1 MELFNHQVEALKATE
16 TLNRCAFY
24 HDMGLGKTYTGAEK
38 LMRLDADIAL
48 IVCQKSKVDDWVNHF
63 VQNYCDCG
71 DVFVYDLTKPKQL
84 TAFLAHNKPE
94 IMVVGVINYDLL
106 FRRKELHNLEGFTLM
121 LDESSMIQNEKAK
134 RTKCILKL
142 RAANVILLSGTPVG
156 GKYENLW
163 SQCKLLGWD
172 IKKKDFWDRYITY
185 RLYSPAPMIPPIKIV
200 TGYKNVDDLKTQLAR
215 HGAHFLKTEDV
226 LSLPDQVFSTIGV
239 PTNPEY
245 KRFMKDKVV
254 EVEGETLVG
263 DNPLKV
269 LLYARQLCGAYSSAK
284 VAAFKDWLESTDGRL
299 IVFYSFTSE
308 LERLKKVVGD
318 RPISVVNGEEKK
330 LMAYEEYE
338 NSITF
343 IQYQAGAMGLNLQKA
358 NHIAYYSLPLSSEL
372 FEQSKKR
379 THRIGQ
385 SKTCFYYFFIVKNS
399 VEEQILETLK
409 KRRDYTDALFLKDH
423 K

>member
-1 MELFNHQVEALKATE
+1 MKLFKHQIEALDVTNG
-16 TLNRCAFY
+16 LNRCAFY

-38 LMRLDADIAL
+38 LMLLNADVNL
-48 IVCQKSKVDDWVNHF
+48 IVCQKSKVDDWVQHF
-63 VQNYCDCG
+63 VNHYCDCG

-84 TAFLAHNKPE
+84 TAFLAHNHPE
-94 IMVVGVINYDLL
+94 IMLVGVINYDLL
-106 FRRKELHNLEGFTLM
+106 FRRKELHGLEGFTLM
-121 LDESSMIQNEKAK
+121 LDESSMIQNETAK

-156 GKYENLW
+156 GKYEHLW

-172 IKKKDFWDRYITY
+172 IKKKDFWEKYITY

-200 TGYKNVDDLKTQLAR
+200 TGYKNVDGLKAQLAR
-215 HGAHFLKTEDV
+215 HGVHFLKTEDV
-226 LSLPDQVFSTIGV
+226 LTLPEQVFSTISV

-245 KRFMKDKVV
+245 KRFIKDKVV

-269 LLYARQLCGAYSSAK
+269 LLFARQLCGTYSKAK
-284 VAAFKDWLESTDGRL
+284 VAAFKDWVESTDGRL

-318 RPISVVNGEEKK
+318 RPISVVNGEEKR
-330 LMAYEEYE
+330 LMAYEEYD

-409 KRRDYTDALFLKDH
+409 KRKDYTDALFLKDQ
-423 K
+423 